1 MTIFLYV
8 LSAIAIFAGL
18 IGIFL
23 PIVPGIP
30 VVFIGMLIAA
40 FVSKFSFISSTT
52 IVVLGVLATLSL
64 LSDYL
69 SGTIGAKYSGA
80 GILGIVG
87 AIAGAVFGVSI
98 MGPVGLILGPALGV
112 FIFEMLSRKP
122 IKKSARSASFTL
134 FSTLA
139 GIIFNIL
146 LALTMIIIFISAI
159 FT

>member
-30 VVFIGMLIAA
+30 VVFFGMLIVAWIGKFTIISPTAIVILGILAA
-40 FVSKFSFISSTT
+40 
-52 IVVLGVLATLSL
+52 LSV
-64 LSDYL
+64 LSDYF
-69 SGTIGAKYSGA
+69 SGVLGAKYSGA
-80 GILGIVG
+80 GILGIIG
-87 AIAGAVFGVSI
+87 AIIGAVFGVSI

-112 FIFEMLSRKP
+112 FIFEILSRKR
-122 IKKSARSASFTL
+122 IKKSARSAGFTL

-139 GIIFNIL
+139 GIIFNII
-146 LALTMIIIFISAI
+146 LALSMLTIFISAI
-159 FT
+159 FI

>member
-1 MTIFLYV
+1 MTIVYYV
-8 LSAIAIFAGL
+8 LSGIIIIAGL

-30 VVFIGMLIAA
+30 VIFIGILVAA
-40 FVSKFSFISSTT
+40 SVAKFSIISPIT
-52 IVVLGVLATLSL
+52 VVILGLLATLSL

-98 MGPVGLILGPALGV
+98 MGPVGLIFGPALGV

-122 IKKSARSASFTL
+122 IKKSARSAGFTL

-139 GIIFNIL
+139 GIIFNII
-146 LALTMIIIFISAI
+146 LALSMLVIFISAI
-159 FT
+159 FI